1 MASSNETKK
10 FFIFFC
16 CIVHVKLGHH
26 TIMFI
31 EQSIFLPETGFF
43 LCLNLINFHG
53 TEFCANLLS
62 RPPTSMF
69 CIVEISLKQGGR
81 KSKEERYGWV
91 G

>member
-1 MASSNETKK
+1 
-10 FFIFFC
+10 
-16 CIVHVKLGHH
+16 
-26 TIMFI
+26 
-31 EQSIFLPETGFF
+31 
-43 LCLNLINFHG
+43 
-53 TEFCANLLS
+53 LLS